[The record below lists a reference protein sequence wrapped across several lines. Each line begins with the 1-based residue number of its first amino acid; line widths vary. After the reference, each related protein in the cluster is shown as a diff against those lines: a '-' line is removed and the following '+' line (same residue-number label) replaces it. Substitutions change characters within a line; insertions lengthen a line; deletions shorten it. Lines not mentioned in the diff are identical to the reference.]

1 MRFVSLCSLIFLTAC
16 TGQVV
21 TSTRNVVIIPPET
34 MMICNAV
41 ELPDPRNI
49 TDIQV
54 ARLIARLYQEN
65 TTCHDNMNAVRQY
78 LERARNETQRQ

>member
-1 MRFVSLCSLIFLTAC
+1 MRVISLLSLMILTGC

-21 TSTRNVVIIPPET
+21 TSTRNVVIIPPEN

-41 ELPDPRNI
+41 ELPDSRNL

-65 TTCHDNMNAVRQY
+65 TTCQANMTAIRQY
-78 LERARNETQRQ
+78 LERAQTETQRQ